1 MGEFRMPQLGADMAA
16 GKLTEWLKKPGERVK
31 RGDIV
36 AVVETDKGAIEVEI
50 FENGTLDRVLVE
62 PGAKVPVGT
71 VLAMVR
77 GDGEAPSAAP
87 PMPRPMPAVAPSVP
101 KPRPAVAVPERRAP
115 AGPTGRLRVSPA
127 AARLAAE
134 RGVDLAGLRG
144 TGPDGAIRIA
154 DVAAAPAEVAPAAEP
169 VAALPE
175 PATPAEAI
183 RRAIAAAMSRSNREI
198 PHYYLSHAIDVSRA
212 LDWLARG
219 NEQRPVAGR
228 LLYGVLLVKAVALAL
243 RDYPE
248 FNGFW
253 RDGRFAPGAGIHVG
267 TAIALRGGG
276 LIAPAVHDADAM
288 TLDALMAS
296 LRDLVARARAM
307 RLRSS
312 ELADST
318 ITVTSLGDQGVDA
331 VFGVIYPPQVALVGF
346 GTPAERPWADQGTVT
361 TRRVIQASL
370 AADHRASDGHRGALF
385 LARVGQL
392 LQEPEKL

>member
-31 RGDIV
+31 RGDII

-50 FENGTLDRVLVE
+50 FETGVLDRVLVE

-71 VLAMVR
+71 VLALVR
-77 GDGEAPSAAP
+77 GDGEAPSVSAPQPATAP
-87 PMPRPMPAVAPSVP
+87 PAAAAMAPRAKPAAMPQPPVQPGPS
-101 KPRPAVAVPERRAP
+101 
-115 AGPTGRLRVSPA
+115 GRLRISPA

-134 RGVDLAGLRG
+134 RGVDLARLHG
-144 TGPDGAIRIA
+144 TGPGGAIRIA
-154 DVAAAPAEVAPAAEP
+154 DVAAAEPGAAPTAQPAIAV
-169 VAALPE
+169 PE
-175 PATPAEAI
+175 PATAAEAM

-198 PHYYLSHAIDVSRA
+198 PHYYLSHAIDFSRA
-212 LDWLARG
+212 LDWLARS
-219 NEQRPVAGR
+219 NEQRPVTGR

-253 RDGRFAPGAGIHVG
+253 RDGRFAPGPGIHVG

-276 LIAPAVHDADAM
+276 LIAPAVHDTDALS
-288 TLDALMAS
+288 LDALMAG

-312 ELADST
+312 ELSDAT

-331 VFGVIYPPQVALVGF
+331 VFGVIYPPQLALVGF
-346 GTPAERPWADQGTVT
+346 GTPVERPWAEQGAVT
-361 TRRVIQASL
+361 ARRVIQASL
-370 AADHRASDGHRGALF
+370 AADHRASDGHRGARL
-385 LARVGQL
+385 LARIGQL
-392 LQEPEKL
+392 LQEPDKL

>member
-1 MGEFRMPQLGADMAA
+1 MPQLGADMAA